1 MTSKTDDIIG
11 FFLGDFQFVSRI
23 ELLSNNELGTSSAK
37 ERSFLVLVRNIFI
50 RSENEWAKKGNDIVL
65 ARDSCCFR
73 GASSELDPVT
83 NLSGSDS

>member
-50 RSENEWAKKGNDIVL
+50 RSENE
-65 ARDSCCFR
+65 
-73 GASSELDPVT
+73 
-83 NLSGSDS
+83 